1 MLKAIALDMDNTLLN
16 SNKEI
21 SVTNRDVLRYLN
33 RKGIRIILCSGR
45 PFATLKPF
53 LDELHVTKNDDVC
66 VCFNGGL
73 VRLVR
78 DHTVIKANTLSKEQ
92 IKPVYDLVK
101 ENGFKLDIVAEDEV
115 YSLTEFGKSSYQTM
129 IPKQMPFIDTTFSK
143 VPAKLPIFKVVVAG
157 EPAMV
162 DAASDA
168 AQSLKQ
174 LTVTRSRRTLLEI
187 LPPNVNKMNGLKAA
201 LNFYRIPREQLAAFG
216 DEENDKD
223 MLEYAGIGVA
233 MGNAI
238 PGIKQIADITVGSND
253 DDGVANYLIDYFQ
266 INPTAIRL

>member
-16 SNKEI
+16 SKKEL
-21 SVTNRDVLRYLN
+21 SVANRDVLRYLN

-45 PFATLKPF
+45 PFATLEPF
-53 LDELHVTKNDDVC
+53 LEELHVTKNDDIC

-78 DHTVIKANTLSKEQ
+78 EHTVIKATALTKEQ
-92 IKPVYDLVK
+92 VEPVYDLVK
-101 ENGFKLDIVAEDEV
+101 KNDFKLDIVGEDKV

-129 IPKQMPFIDTTFSK
+129 IPKRMPFIDTTFDK
-143 VPAKLPIFKVVVAG
+143 VPAKLPIFKVVIAG
-157 EPAMV
+157 EPDMI
-162 DAASDA
+162 DAAATA
-168 AQSLKQ
+168 ATSLEN
-174 LTVTRSRRTLLEI
+174 LTVARSRRTLLEI
-187 LPPNVNKMNGLKAA
+187 MPPNVNKMNGLKAA

-223 MLEYAGIGVA
+223 MIEYAGIGVA

-238 PGIKQIADITVGSND
+238 PSIKKIADITVPSND
-253 DDGVANYLIDYFQ
+253 DDGVATYLVDYFQ
-266 INPTAIRL
+266 ISPTAIRL

>member
-33 RKGIRIILCSGR
+33 RKGIRVILCSGR

-157 EPAMV
+157 EPAMI

-201 LNFYRIPREQLAAFG
+201 LNFYRIRANNWPRLAMRKMTKTCWSMPASGWPWVTRFL
-216 DEENDKD
+216 K
-223 MLEYAGIGVA
+223 
-233 MGNAI
+233 
-238 PGIKQIADITVGSND
+238 SNKLRTLPWAQMMMT
-253 DDGVANYLIDYFQ
+253 GLLTI
-266 INPTAIRL
+266 

>member
-157 EPAMV
+157 EPAMI
-162 DAASDA
+162 DAAS
-168 AQSLKQ
+168 
-174 LTVTRSRRTLLEI
+174 
-187 LPPNVNKMNGLKAA
+187 KAA

-238 PGIKQIADITVGSND
+238 PEIKQIADITVGSND

-266 INPTAIRL
+266 ISPTAIRL